1 MLKTGT
7 CAFSAQQWADLKKDL
22 SLPPRQ
28 ADVLEQ
34 LLMGHSDKQIA
45 CCLQMSVSTVRSHLN
60 HLFHRL
66 GAEDRFE
73 LIVAVFTYFLQ
84 QHACGDHRHS

>member
-1 MLKTGT
+1 M
-7 CAFSAQQWADLKKDL
+7 FSAQQWADLKKDL

-45 CCLQMSVSTVRSHLN
+45 CYLRMSVSAVRSHLN
-60 HLFHRL
+60 RLFRRL
-66 GAEDRFE
+66 DAQDRSE
-73 LIVAVFTYFLQ
+73 LIVAVFSYFLQ
-84 QHACGDHRHS
+84 QHT